1 MSAFAVYLQPAFIL
15 HQRAYRESSAFIE
28 LFTRDY
34 GIISVLA
41 KGVRKPKSKFA
52 GVLMP
57 FSLLNISFLDKH
69 ELKLLTDV
77 ELVCRYELRQ
87 LSLYCG
93 FYLNELLQKLLYPH
107 DPYPKV
113 FVNYRTC
120 IDGLTGNNTVEQV
133 LRYFELDLLE
143 ELGYGMLPLTV
154 EAGTNSQASD
164 RYRFHGDRGLVKDPQ
179 GCISMQTLT
188 ALCNRQALNLM
199 QLQETK
205 TLCRQAL
212 DHYLHG
218 KQLKSRE
225 VLAQMIKFL

>member
-15 HQRAYRESSAFIE
+15 HQRSYRETSVFIE

-77 ELVCRYELRQ
+77 ELACRYELRQ

-107 DPYPKV
+107 DPYPEV
-113 FVNYRTC
+113 FINYRNC
-120 IDGLTGNNTVEQV
+120 IDHLTGNNAVEEI

-143 ELGYGMLPLTV
+143 ALGYGMLP
-154 EAGTNSQASD
+154 EAAVSSSQASE
-164 RYRFHGDRGLVKDPQ
+164 RYRFHGDQGLIQDAQ
-179 GCISMQTLT
+179 GCISMQTLS
-188 ALCNRQALNLM
+188 ALSNRQALSLM

-205 TLCRQAL
+205 TLCRQVL
-212 DHYLHG
+212 DYYLLG

-225 VLAQMIKFL
+225 VLAQMIKFM

>member
-15 HQRAYRESSAFIE
+15 HQRSYRETSVFIE

-69 ELKLLTDV
+69 EVKLLTDV
-77 ELVCRYELRQ
+77 ELACRYELRQ

-107 DPYPKV
+107 DPYPEV
-113 FVNYRTC
+113 FINYRNC
-120 IDGLTGNNTVEQV
+120 IDHLTGNNAVEEI

-143 ELGYGMLPLTV
+143 ALGYGMLP
-154 EAGTNSQASD
+154 EAAVSSSQASE
-164 RYRFHGDRGLVKDPQ
+164 RYRFHGDQGLIQDAQ
-179 GCISMQTLT
+179 GCISMQTLR
-188 ALCNRQALNLM
+188 ALNNRQALSLV

-205 TLCRQAL
+205 TLCRQVL
-212 DHYLHG
+212 DYYLLG

-225 VLAQMIKFL
+225 VLAQMIKFM